1 MKMAL
6 IITILVF
13 CVTSLIAQEV
23 EKKHDKELYF
33 SITKHNATYKY
44 FSIYDGYGG
53 ASLGFRYGINEKF
66 HLVGEYNYGF
76 MRNNHV
82 KANATDHTLNIGID
96 FTFINKEKFKSTIFA
111 GTGFELI
118 WIKPIIEG
126 YDFKSHLYSMGIPL
140 MTNLRFS
147 YALNDKINLFVNGKL
162 WYSFMINDIRTK
174 NNLEIIYYT
183 NMFFSYGIGM
193 SYMF

>member
-1 MKMAL
+1 MKR
-6 IITILVF
+6 IIIFILF
-13 CVTSLIAQEV
+13 LLPSIISLAQEV

-126 YDFKSHLYSMGIPL
+126 YDS
-140 MTNLRFS
+140 NLIFIVWV
-147 YALNDKINLFVNGKL
+147 YL
-162 WYSFMINDIRTK
+162 
-174 NNLEIIYYT
+174 
-183 NMFFSYGIGM
+183 
-193 SYMF
+193 

>member
-1 MKMAL
+1 MKR
-6 IITILVF
+6 IIIFILFLLPSVI
-13 CVTSLIAQEV
+13 LIAQEV
-23 EKKHDKELYF
+23 KKEHDKELYF

-96 FTFINKEKFKSTIFA
+96 FTFINKEKFKIAVFA

-126 YDFKSHLYSMGIPL
+126 YDFKSHFYSMGIPL

-147 YALNDKINLFVNGKL
+147 YVLNDKINLFVNGKL
-162 WYSFMINDIRTK
+162 WYSFMINDIQTQDYFT
-174 NNLEIIYYT
+174 ICYYT